1 MEMWEAAVTQVPIVL
16 FPVVNGG
23 WTLNDART
31 LLSDL
36 MVQMH
41 VRNPACMNEVM
52 AHVGK
57 QGVTNV
63 RYHTPDATIPYT
75 ECILTDGAVHPLFA
89 IPPYHA
95 KRVAVHIPC
104 HASPLIDQ
112 VREVED
118 VLLAHIGLV
127 RSLERP
133 GRPASTELDRRLCS
147 HLKKD
152 VADLSTW
159 LPAYN
164 AVVEQRLSYLSWQ
177 SWGSDNQIIASVQS
191 LVDECALTL
200 GRARPEW
207 KDHWIADNKH
217 TAAGRVSKGFS
228 MGLLRFLCCQRQAPS
243 GGRLLIICAR
253 DECGGTARLLQRQFS
268 DKLQCEVVIGS
279 DLLDTWHGEVD
290 SATRGVVLLQS
301 LSVLREPVRL
311 LQLFEA
317 MRQRHPV
324 ACVNVVGGGYDFA
337 KVKPLLLS
345 LSDELS
351 RGKMATLRAELM
363 EHGNGV
369 GQLASSLSDAL
380 PHTISVFF
388 NPAAGDVMM
397 DAAVM
402 DILDKLKRGAELLH
416 TGAISSELLSTVQPD
431 AGNAGVAP
439 GRLPA
444 PMCGSDASQSG
455 AREAITYYI

>member
-1 MEMWEAAVTQVPIVL
+1 M
-16 FPVVNGG
+16 
-23 WTLNDART
+23 
-31 LLSDL
+31 
-36 MVQMH
+36 
-41 VRNPACMNEVM
+41 
-52 AHVGK
+52 
-57 QGVTNV
+57 
-63 RYHTPDATIPYT
+63 
-75 ECILTDGAVHPLFA
+75 
-89 IPPYHA
+89 
-95 KRVAVHIPC
+95 
-104 HASPLIDQ
+104 
-112 VREVED
+112 
-118 VLLAHIGLV
+118 LLAHIGLV

-133 GRPASTELDRRLCS
+133 GRLASTELDRRLCS

-177 SWGSDNQIIASVQS
+177 SWGSDNQIIASVQT
-191 LVDECALTL
+191 LVDECAMTL
-200 GRARPEW
+200 GRPRPEW
-207 KDHWIADNKH
+207 KDTWIANQQT
-217 TAAGRVSKGFS
+217 TADRASKGFS
-228 MGLLRFLCCQRQAPS
+228 VEFLRCLCCQRQTPS

-253 DECGGTARLLQRQFS
+253 DECGGTARLLQRQLS

-279 DLLDTWHGEVD
+279 DVLDTWRGEVE

-301 LSVLREPVRL
+301 QSVLREPVRL

-317 MRQRHPV
+317 MRQHHPL

-369 GQLASSLSDAL
+369 GQLASSLSDVL

-388 NPAAGDVMM
+388 NPAAGDAMM
-397 DAAVM
+397 DAAVK
-402 DILDKLKRGAELLH
+402 DILDKLERGAELLR
-416 TGAISSELLSTVQPD
+416 TGAISNERPSTIQPG
-431 AGNAGVAP
+431 AGTAGLAP
-439 GRLPA
+439 GRLPRTFA
-444 PMCGSDASQSG
+444 PEALASDVCLGRLPPRQLVSQ
-455 AREAITYYI
+455 YV